1 MDENSEAIPEENY
14 VAMSK
19 INVNRL
25 KPQVAERKFKY
36 ERPVKSECAN
46 IYAPLTVVRIQ
57 TAHKETS
64 KEVYY
69 EVMNG
74 RL

>member
-1 MDENSEAIPEENY
+1 MRES
-14 VAMSK
+14 
-19 INVNRL
+19 VNT
-25 KPQVAERKFKY
+25 
-36 ERPVKSECAN
+36 
-46 IYAPLTVVRIQ
+46 YAPLTVVRIQ
-57 TAHKETS
+57 TAHRETN